1 MTDGSDGPGLLAEL
15 VHGYFG
21 AVADGRWDDVLGL
34 FHDDAELNVAG
45 SRTKVGT
52 ERIRPFYENI
62 GARFERYAPTVLDVL
77 VDGSAERGTSA
88 AILTLNAVSA
98 AGEPIEVPTA
108 DHFVIDGGRIRSLR
122 IIFDTQLMR

>member
-1 MTDGSDGPGLLAEL
+1 MRSGPEFLTEL
-15 VHGYFG
+15 VRGYFV

-34 FHDDAELNVAG
+34 FQADAVLNVAG
-45 SRTKVGT
+45 RRPKVGT
-52 ERIRPFYENI
+52 ERIRPFYENL
-62 GARFERYAPTVLDVL
+62 ASRFERYQPTILDIL
-77 VDGSAERGTSA
+77 VDGGAERGTAA

-108 DHFVIDGGRIRSLR
+108 DHFVIDGGSIRSLR